1 MRVSRPVGRPRWRRW
16 CAVAARWP
24 SPPVWAEKIVG
35 RTFLYCLL
43 RSSPPL
49 PHPLPLAF
57 AFRFVAVFQPGSFH
71 PLPRF
76 LRSGPSSPIVPS
88 FPRRLRR
95 VVRRVHGRVS
105 TVAAYGADSSPVD
118 PLTGYGDRPDG
129 MSLISARM
137 ESLPSSQ
144 IDSRSLPYPAQAAPT
159 SVDPPSASIPRRTCL
174 LCGAGSGGLQP
185 HEPVHV
191 RARVQDPQQRKRRSR
206 RRRG

>member
-1 MRVSRPVGRPRWRRW
+1 MRGGGLPHRSGRRKSS
-16 CAVAARWP
+16 AARSSAVCCVLRLLCHIRCLLPSHFASWLCP
-24 SPPVWAEKIVG
+24 SPDPFTPSLA
-35 RTFLYCLL
+35 
-43 RSSPPL
+43 SSAPA
-49 PHPLPLAF
+49 H
-57 AFRFVAVFQPGSFH
+57 R
-71 PLPRF
+71 
-76 LRSGPSSPIVPS
+76 PSSPIVPS

-144 IDSRSLPYPAQAAPT
+144 IDSRSLPYPKQAAAT
-159 SVDPPSASIPRRTCL
+159 SVDPPSASIPRPTCL